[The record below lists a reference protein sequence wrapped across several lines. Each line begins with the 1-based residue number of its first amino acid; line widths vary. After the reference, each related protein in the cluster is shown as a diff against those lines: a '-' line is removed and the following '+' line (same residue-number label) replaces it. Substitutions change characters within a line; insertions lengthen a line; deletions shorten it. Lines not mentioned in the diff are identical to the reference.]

1 LPKEEK
7 GIKIMKITP
16 GWQQQNMRNLLWLA
30 AAEYEELI
38 IYASDAHVM
47 PAVVTN

>member
-1 LPKEEK
+1 
-7 GIKIMKITP
+7 MKITP
-16 GWQQQNMRNLLWLA
+16 GWL